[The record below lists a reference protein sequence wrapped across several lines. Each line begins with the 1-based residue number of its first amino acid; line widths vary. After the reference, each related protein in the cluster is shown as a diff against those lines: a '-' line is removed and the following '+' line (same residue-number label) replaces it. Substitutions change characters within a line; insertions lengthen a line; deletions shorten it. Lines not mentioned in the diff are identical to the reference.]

1 MITYAFVLK
10 NFVPVYKKVQILHA
24 QYGKIT
30 CVYSKDHHASRLTTG
45 SLILC
50 DVVAFGRNLYSFEY
64 LDIVQNVQARDLEQL
79 QFVHEMMLICFKSL
93 PGAVAVEDVMHF
105 LQEVYLQLP
114 HLTEAGRKVAM
125 LRLFLLTGVL
135 PEHPELY
142 RAAMHDLSSPSVDHS
157 QLQKYIAIGWDYF
170 HQNHEQM

>member
-1 MITYAFVLK
+1 M
-10 NFVPVYKKVQILHA
+10 YKKVQILHA

-30 CVYSKDHHASRLTTG
+30 CVYSKDHQAARLTTG

-64 LDIVQNVQARDLEQL
+64 LDIVQNIQARDLEQL

-93 PGAVAVEDVMHF
+93 PAAVAVEDVIQF
-105 LQEVYLQLP
+105 LQEVYIQLP
-114 HLTEAGRKVAM
+114 NLTEAGRKVAM

-135 PEHPELY
+135 PEHPDLY
-142 RAAMHDLSSPSVDHS
+142 RAAMHDLPAPSVDHG
-157 QLQKYIAIGWDYF
+157 QLKKYIAIGWDYF
-170 HQNHEQM
+170 HQNHEQR